1 MHFKL
6 GNIDLINTNK
16 INIEDYVG
24 TMGYNKQYEGRE
36 YDFLALN
43 CEDTILKY
51 KEVRQAI
58 NYAIDKEKHS
68 CKRI

>member
-1 MHFKL
+1 
-6 GNIDLINTNK
+6 
-16 INIEDYVG
+16 
-24 TMGYNKQYEGRE
+24 MGYNKKQYEGRE

-58 NYAIDKEKHS
+58 NYAIDKENIVAS
-68 CKRI
+68 VYNNNYSVANFPLWTLAISSR